1 LSRRTEAGRE
11 PRDQFVGPGGR
22 GQDPGEV
29 LSALLQNTI
38 DALASLDAKTREEV
52 EVQYIK
58 TLVYITASP
67 GERFGPAK
75 VFDIASRRQTPGATD
90 NNKR

>member
-1 LSRRTEAGRE
+1 LPIVTNQELELTSRIGKLCA
-11 PRDQFVGPGGR
+11 

-29 LSALLQNTI
+29 LCALLQNTI

-58 TLVYITASP
+58 TLVYMSANP

-75 VFDIASRRQTPGATD
+75 VFDLASRRQAPSTVKKP
-90 NNKR
+90 KR